1 LQLNVGHSLVDVE
14 FSRHPLSA
22 ISLSFLKQPAELS
35 GSLRLVQLVYF
46 F

>member
-1 LQLNVGHSLVDVE
+1 VGHSLVDVE

-22 ISLSFLKQPAELS
+22 ISLSFLRQLAGRFAYL
-35 GSLRLVQLVYF
+35 LRVLLVCF